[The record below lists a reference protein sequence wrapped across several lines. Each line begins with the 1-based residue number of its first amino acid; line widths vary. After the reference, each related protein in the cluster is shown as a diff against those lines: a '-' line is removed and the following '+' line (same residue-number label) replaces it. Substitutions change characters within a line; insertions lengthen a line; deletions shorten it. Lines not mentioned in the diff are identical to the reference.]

1 MDSSS
6 IGAYEV
12 EFTKDCIDEMD
23 EIYNYISNELIA
35 SQSAKRLMQQVK
47 ENVLALEW
55 LPRLYSKIEKKD
67 RLEREYRRMVIKNY
81 VLLYTIDECNKIVY
95 VSHMYYGKQNYI

>member
-1 MDSSS
+1 M
-6 IGAYEV
+6 
-12 EFTKDCIDEMD
+12 
-23 EIYNYISNELIA
+23 
-35 SQSAKRLMQQVK
+35 K